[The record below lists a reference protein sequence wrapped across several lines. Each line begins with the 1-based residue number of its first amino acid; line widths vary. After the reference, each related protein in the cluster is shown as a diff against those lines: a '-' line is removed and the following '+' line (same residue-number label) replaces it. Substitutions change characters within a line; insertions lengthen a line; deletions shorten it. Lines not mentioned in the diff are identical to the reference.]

1 MKISVDGSF
10 LDSLLQKSTNFT
22 EIENKTFQLAK
33 FL

>member
-22 EIENKTFQLAK
+22 EIEKKKLSR
-33 FL
+33 

>member
-22 EIENKTFQLAK
+22 EREKKKLSR
-33 FL
+33 